1 MSNIK
6 RLIEDFDYYFDNNHG
21 SVVIGNYTFSAS
33 AVLKEMDEIAYNEE
47 FYNWL
52 DIQKGY
58 NE

>member
-1 MSNIK
+1 MK

-33 AVLKEMDEIAYNEE
+33 EVLKEMDPIAYNEE
-47 FYNWL
+47 FYNWV